1 MDTGYKRDRGVRDD
15 FRNFGLCLWGAV
27 IYLRGKVLERSSGEG
42 VCGLEVESRKYFGYG
57 RIWKLIRHPSEDV
70 DCNLDI
76 CGWNLEEG
84 TQDC

>member
-1 MDTGYKRDRGVRDD
+1 M
-15 FRNFGLCLWGAV
+15 
-27 IYLRGKVLERSSGEG
+27 LERSSGEC
-42 VCGLEVESRKYFGYG
+42 VCDLEVESRKYFGYG

>member
-1 MDTGYKRDRGVRDD
+1 MLLGSRHLPEGESV
-15 FRNFGLCLWGAV
+15 G
-27 IYLRGKVLERSSGEG
+27 EESGEG
-42 VCGLEVESRKYFGYG
+42 VCDLEVESRKYFGDG